1 MSMLDWAGGLARWSA
16 GAVVPMFAR
25 PVPPVGLAWFAHAV
39 LVAVVL
45 VLAFLVQRWT
55 GWVEVKRS
63 PDWFKPY
70 WLMTVAAL
78 VYLLLWAAGYLRDT
92 LAPVRPEARYPDLDE
107 AWEGVQTALRAQGI
121 SLQTTPLFLVLGE
134 MPGGVDPFFRAMPHG
149 MTVAGGNPSDWS
161 LQVYGNRDAVFLT
174 VPGASLLGAHS
185 LCSVID
191 LSLGSPM
198 DSMNVMA
205 SIGLGRSIRA
215 GFGSLSMSLGGG
227 GDQGSIGRPFAGSI
241 GASIG
246 GAGGGTADEIQ
257 RLIRTAREQG
267 RALTAAEKDRIKE
280 LTDAGGRKSSGG
292 GTGRSSGGAASVLQ
306 NPALVAEA
314 EGRIAHLCALIAAGR
329 HPAHPV
335 CGAILAVPANTLD
348 TDPTAQQWG
357 EVARHDFERLELH
370 LRVCFPIYAVVTGL
384 EAVAGGATFFEK
396 FAVGQSARRL
406 GKGFPMS
413 PAVPPDQVLT
423 GIDRTAKWVLGELLP
438 SSALKLTRVTGNLS
452 ADTAENAGLCR
463 FQDAAR
469 KRGQNLSRLLAR
481 AVTLPERVPGFA
493 GCYVT
498 VPLASN
504 PGEAAFA
511 RDLFAKLLT
520 ATNCAAWTPEAFR
533 RDAAFRRSAAV
544 TNLLAV
550 AVMLLVVGLA
560 GYVGY
565 RQFGG

>member
-1 MSMLDWAGGLARWSA
+1 MSISEMAGGIARWCA
-16 GAVVPMFAR
+16 GAVVPMFAK
-25 PVPPVGLAWFAHAV
+25 PVAPVGLAWLAHVVLAVAV
-39 LVAVVL
+39 LVF
-45 VLAFLVQRWT
+45 AFLVQRWT

-70 WLMTVAAL
+70 WLVTVALL

-107 AWEGVQTALRAQGI
+107 AWEGVQSALRAQGI

-134 MPGGVDPFFRAMPHG
+134 MPGGCEPLFRAMPHG
-149 MTVAGGNPSDWS
+149 LTVAGGNPSDWS
-161 LQVYGNRDAVFLT
+161 LQIFGNRDAVFLT

-205 SIGLGRSIRA
+205 SIGFGRSIRA
-215 GFGSLSMSLGGG
+215 GFGSLSIGGG
-227 GDQGSIGRPFAGSI
+227 GGSLGGSI

-246 GAGGGTADEIQ
+246 GGGAGDEIQ
-257 RLIRTAREQG
+257 RLIRAAREQG
-267 RALTAAEKDRIKE
+267 RALTATEKERIKE
-280 LTDAGGRKSSGG
+280 LTDGGDPSRKRERRSLAGGGG
-292 GTGRSSGGAASVLQ
+292 GPASVLQ

-314 EGRIAHLCALIAAGR
+314 EGRIAHLCALLSTGR
-329 HPAHPV
+329 HPAHPA
-335 CGAILAVPANTLD
+335 CGALLAVPANALD
-348 TDPTAQQWG
+348 ADATAQQWG
-357 EVARHDFERLELH
+357 EVARHDFERLEHH
-370 LRVCFPIYAVVTGL
+370 LRVRFPIVALVTGM
-384 EAVAGGATFFEK
+384 EAVPGGATFFEK
-396 FAVGQSARRL
+396 FSVGQATRRL

-413 PAVPPDQVLT
+413 PAVPAEQVQA

-438 SSALKLTRVTGNLS
+438 SSALKLARVTGNLS
-452 ADTAENAGLCR
+452 ADTADNAALCR
-463 FQDAAR
+463 FQYACR
-469 KRGQNLSRLLAR
+469 TRGQHLSRLLAR
-481 AVTLPERVPGFA
+481 AVTLPGRVPGFA
-493 GCYVT
+493 GAYVT

-504 PGEAAFA
+504 PGEMAFA

-520 ATNCAAWTPEAFR
+520 TTNVAAWTPEAFH
-533 RDAAFRRSAAV
+533 RDAGFRRAAAL

-550 AVMLLVVGLA
+550 AVVVLVVGLA